1 MNATVDPDSAIGR
14 QARDWALAVFG
25 ESFPPERA
33 AALGQWL
40 DADPRHAAA
49 YGEAER
55 LMLALGAFD
64 AMAATSQPLRRPPA
78 PWLWPAGAALAA
90 SLVAA
95 VVLVPR
101 PVAYVAGPAIRTV
114 ALHDGSTV
122 LLAPGAALRAGAWWS
137 DRRYVLERGEALFE
151 VRHAE
156 GRRFEVVAGP
166 ARVSVLGTRFDVRK
180 GASGEVR
187 VAVQRGAVAVTR
199 TGERLDPAA
208 TPRLGPGDVVTVGAT
223 TLERGKLADP
233 AQVGAWTSGR
243 LAYASA
249 PLGDILADL
258 DAYGRVRTVVAPP
271 ADRLR
276 LTASFRVDQGEAF
289 VAGLPDLL
297 PVTVETRPDGTRLIT
312 ARRPPPAPRP

>member
-1 MNATVDPDSAIGR
+1 VNATVDPDSAIGR

-33 AALGQWL
+33 AALVQWL
-40 DADPRHAAA
+40 DADRRHAAA

-55 LMLALGAFD
+55 LMLALGEFD
-64 AMAATSQPLRRPPA
+64 AKATAAPPRRRPA
-78 PWLWPAGAALAA
+78 ARWLWPAGAALAA
-90 SLVAA
+90 GLVAA

-101 PVAYVAGPAIRTV
+101 PAAYVAGPEIRTV
-114 ALHDGSTV
+114 ALRDGSTV
-122 LLAPGAALRAGAWWS
+122 LLAPGAALRASAWWS

-199 TGERLDPAA
+199 TRDRLDPAA
-208 TPRLGPGDVVTVGAT
+208 PRLGPGDVVTVGAA

-233 AQVGAWTSGR
+233 AEVGAWTTGR

-258 DAYGRVRTVVAPP
+258 GAYGRVRTVVAPP

-297 PVTVETRPDGTRLIT
+297 PVAVETRPDGTRLIT
-312 ARRPPPAPRP
+312 ARRPPPNRRP